1 MVFIKISLPT
11 TITMLAAATAYS
23 NFQKFLS
30 LWDVF
35 LWRWLEFQQDFLME
49 MSTAISLYWNE
60 FEYDIVGL
68 LLLKLPILNI
78 FPFSSSLT
86 IQQRNSSSIIK
97 ISRFSFVWFQNCLS
111 CASKWAG
118 KNNKK
123 KSKSLKFSMSRL
135 LFSDFFLS
143 RLIIYSIE
151 WKTTISSFVLFFLF
165 LSCCWN
171 VNKKVWNW
179 EEERQE
185 KALKWKF
192 LCSTRSAIDKIDS
205 RNCWHFI

>member
-78 FPFSSSLT
+78 FLFSSSLT

-123 KSKSLKFSMSRL
+123 KVEIIKIFNESSTFLWFFFSSG
-135 LFSDFFLS
+135 
-143 RLIIYSIE
+143 
-151 WKTTISSFVLFFLF
+151 
-165 LSCCWN
+165 
-171 VNKKVWNW
+171 
-179 EEERQE
+179 
-185 KALKWKF
+185 
-192 LCSTRSAIDKIDS
+192 
-205 RNCWHFI
+205 